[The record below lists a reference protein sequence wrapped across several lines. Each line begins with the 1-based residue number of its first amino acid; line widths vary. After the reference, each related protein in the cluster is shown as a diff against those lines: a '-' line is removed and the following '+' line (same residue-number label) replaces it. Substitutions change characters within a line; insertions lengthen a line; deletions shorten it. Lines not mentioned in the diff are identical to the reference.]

1 MMLKFLAMIMIFIYF
16 SILSDFKKNVF
27 IYLFN
32 WSVQGLGWSMWR
44 IFLVAAFNLS
54 VVVCGI

>member
-32 WSVQGLGWSMWR
+32 WSVQGLG
-44 IFLVAAFNLS
+44 
-54 VVVCGI
+54 